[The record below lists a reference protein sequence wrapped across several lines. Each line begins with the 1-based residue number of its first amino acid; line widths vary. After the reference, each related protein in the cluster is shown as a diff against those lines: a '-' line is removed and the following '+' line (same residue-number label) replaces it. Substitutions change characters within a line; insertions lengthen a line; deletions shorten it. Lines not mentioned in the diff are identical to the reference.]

1 MVDCSKIVLRVSKG
15 KHNIYQLY
23 TTLPSWPNIYIYICN
38 VCDRDAMRTQ
48 AQHPTKPKH
57 KLEQIRTERNEGN
70 RNSFVLFTKTQIIC
84 SLYTLFSLRERV
96 LKSVY
101 VLREKLNWEDKDES
115 KKRYFFRDIFPYT
128 NSECID
134 NSKLSALYT
143 ELTFQ

>member
-23 TTLPSWPNIYIYICN
+23 TTLHSWPNIYIYICN

-101 VLREKLNWEDKDES
+101 VLREKLQVKLRRQRRVEKTVFLQ
-115 KKRYFFRDIFPYT
+115 RYFSVYQFRMYR
-128 NSECID
+128 
-134 NSKLSALYT
+134 
-143 ELTFQ
+143 